1 MVAAH
6 LHIDPTANW
15 TDYVQKNSGT
25 TVLDQQRDHNM
36 VNEIDTDEVHGD
48 ADNPITENPGTAWA
62 DPVYDAAGNMTTA
75 PWPSSLTTGLS
86 CKYDAWNRL
95 VEVKNGETVYAA
107 HEYDGLNRR
116 TIEIPGLGST
126 YYMHKYWNSS
136 WQMLEQRQNTNDAA
150 PESSGVARQC
160 IWSPR
165 YIDALVLENLWG
177 TRRYFLGDANFNVT
191 SVINTSGDAYEH
203 YQYDPYG
210 KVTILNGGSPDSD
223 GDEWTADP
231 GNLTDISNHYRYT
244 GRWQDFKTLFYY
256 YRWRYYIAE
265 LGRFISR
272 DPIGYGAGDP
282 NLYRYVRNR
291 ASNGVDPFGL
301 QVRTPGRRGPVYGPS
316 PYPPGPVPPPV
327 SPPMH
332 GKNLVLMPDGSV
344 RLVVGTPDNPLDPNV
359 AEHYQDTATFIHGP
373 MPEPDLPD
381 PEWDKMAKA
390 ACDKY
395 DKFKNSR
402 CCDNAGEYVIDPYV
416 GKAKTVCQ
424 GFMEMYHGWDSALCV
439 AECLTDYEVETTKLN
454 RCAARN
460 ANRLE
465 DHVICYAKCL
475 FVPTKGLPEGG
486 PTVGAGM
493 LFPDYITETLKTIAH
508 LFGPSTSTPSF

>member
-6 LHIDPTANW
+6 PHIDPT
-15 TDYVQKNSGT
+15 G
-25 TVLDQQRDHNM
+25 
-36 VNEIDTDEVHGD
+36 
-48 ADNPITENPGTAWA
+48 PAWA

-231 GNLTDISNHYRYT
+231 NNSTDISNHYLYT

-256 YRWRYYIAE
+256 NRNRYYHAE

-272 DPIGYGAGDP
+272 DPIGYEAGDV
-282 NLYRYVRNR
+282 NLYRYVGNQPPT
-291 ASNGVDPFGL
+291 AVDPMGEG
-301 QVRTPGRRGPVYGPS
+301 VRLPPP
-316 PYPPGPVPPPV
+316 PPGGWKLATITACYLGCKGLNRKRFDCDDCCEQCGRL
-327 SPPMH
+327 H
-332 GKNLVLMPDGSV
+332 GNICL
-344 RLVVGTPDNPLDPNV
+344 
-359 AEHYQDTATFIHGP
+359 
-373 MPEPDLPD
+373 
-381 PEWDKMAKA
+381 KMTSLTK
-390 ACDKY
+390 
-395 DKFKNSR
+395 R
-402 CCDNAGEYVIDPYV
+402 
-416 GKAKTVCQ
+416 
-424 GFMEMYHGWDSALCV
+424 ALC
-439 AECLTDYEVETTKLN
+439 TI
-454 RCAARN
+454 AARN
-460 ANRLE
+460 SSELCRNGVCCSKPVVLPPPGGGCEHWVGVVAML
-465 DHVICYAKCL
+465 VVLLTYL
-475 FVPTKGLPEGG
+475 GLTRRKHDCRSWE
-486 PTVGAGM
+486 
-493 LFPDYITETLKTIAH
+493 
-508 LFGPSTSTPSF
+508 